1 MAALVALIRPGGVI
15 VTTATTAQED
25 SAHDEGALSL
35 FGRSD
40 ADQLA
45 ALVAKVDACE
55 LRVDVS
61 GRYPLSDLAEVQDQ
75 GAAGKVRGKVLVTPA
90 A

>member
-1 MAALVALIRPGGVI
+1 MCERSACAAI
-15 VTTATTAQED
+15 
-25 SAHDEGALSL
+25 
-35 FGRSD
+35 

-45 ALVAKVDACE
+45 AFVAKVDAGE

-75 GAAGKVRGKVLVTPA
+75 GAAGQVRGKVLVTPA

>member
-1 MAALVALIRPGGVI
+1 VR
-15 VTTATTAQED
+15 
-25 SAHDEGALSL
+25 ALSL
-35 FGRSD
+35 FVRSD

-45 ALVAKVDACE
+45 ALVAKVDAGE

-61 GRYPLSDLAEVQDQ
+61 GRHPRSHLAEVQDQ
-75 GAAGKVRGKVLVTPA
+75 GAAGQVRGKVLVTPA

>member
-1 MAALVALIRPGGVI
+1 MR
-15 VTTATTAQED
+15 
-25 SAHDEGALSL
+25 ALSL
-35 FGRSD
+35 FVRSD

-45 ALVAKVDACE
+45 ALVAKVDAGE

-61 GRYPLSDLAEVQDQ
+61 GRYPLSHLAEVQDQ
-75 GAAGKVRGKVLVTPA
+75 RAAGQVRGKVLVTPA

>member
-1 MAALVALIRPGGVI
+1 MI
-15 VTTATTAQED
+15 VTTATTVQED
-25 SAHDEGALSL
+25 SARDVRALSL
-35 FGRSD
+35 FVRSD

-45 ALVAKVDACE
+45 ALVVKVDAGE

-75 GAAGKVRGKVLVTPA
+75 GVAGQVRGEVLVTPA

>member
-15 VTTATTAQED
+15 LTTATTAQED
-25 SAHDEGALSL
+25 SARDVRALSL
-35 FGRSD
+35 FVRSD

-45 ALVAKVDACE
+45 ALVAKVDAGE
-55 LRVDVS
+55 LR
-61 GRYPLSDLAEVQDQ
+61 GRERPLPAVRPRRFQDQ
-75 GAAGKVRGKVLVTPA
+75 GAAGQVRGKALVTPA

>member
-25 SAHDEGALSL
+25 SARDVQALSL
-35 FGRSD
+35 FVRSD

-45 ALVAKVDACE
+45 ALVAKVDAGE

-75 GAAGKVRGKVLVTPA
+75 GAAGQFRGKVLVTPA

>member
-25 SAHDEGALSL
+25 SARDVRALSL
-35 FGRSD
+35 RSD

-45 ALVAKVDACE
+45 ALVAKVDAGE

-75 GAAGKVRGKVLVTPA
+75 GAAGQVRGKVLVTPA

>member
-1 MAALVALIRPGGVI
+1 MRMFV
-15 VTTATTAQED
+15 
-25 SAHDEGALSL
+25 
-35 FGRSD
+35 RSD

-45 ALVAKVDACE
+45 AIVDRIDRGE

-61 GRYPLSDLAEVQDQ
+61 GRYPLSDIALVHQLGD
-75 GAAGKVRGKVLVTPA
+75 GGKVRGKVVLLPA

>member
-1 MAALVALIRPGGVI
+1 MACRRRVAGPFLAR
-15 VTTATTAQED
+15 ATTAQED
-25 SAHDEGALSL
+25 SARDVRALSL
-35 FGRSD
+35 FVRSD

-45 ALVAKVDACE
+45 TLVAKVDAGE

-61 GRYPLSDLAEVQDQ
+61 GRYPLSDLAE
-75 GAAGKVRGKVLVTPA
+75 AAGQFRGKVLVTPA